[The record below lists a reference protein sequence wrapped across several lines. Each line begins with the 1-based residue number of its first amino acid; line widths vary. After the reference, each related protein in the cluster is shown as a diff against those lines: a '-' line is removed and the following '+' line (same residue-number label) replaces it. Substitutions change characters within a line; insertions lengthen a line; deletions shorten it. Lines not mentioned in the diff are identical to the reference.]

1 MSSFKIWCLL
11 KIVGMAA
18 TKGWK
23 SKTFCKDSAGRTSST
38 TSPQHQFVT
47 SRSQPDWN
55 QVCNM
60 ISYKMDVLGRQSLSE
75 DGQRLSNLWKSA
87 NAACMFWN
95 ALWMLKGVYK
105 GFRATYTPLKTTS
118 ISGKALCIS
127 GGQCKPHTAAIT
139 TAWIR
144 SRRVRVLN
152 WPACRPDL
160 SPIGNIW
167 RILK

>member
-1 MSSFKIWCLL
+1 
-11 KIVGMAA
+11 
-18 TKGWK
+18 
-23 SKTFCKDSAGRTSST
+23 
-38 TSPQHQFVT
+38 
-47 SRSQPDWN
+47 
-55 QVCNM
+55 
-60 ISYKMDVLGRQSLSE
+60 
-75 DGQRLSNLWKSA
+75 
-87 NAACMFWN
+87 
-95 ALWMLKGVYK
+95 MLKGVYK

-144 SRRVRVLN
+144 SRRVQVLN

-167 RILK
+167 RIIKLKICQQLETHIRQEWDQISTPKLFFFKLAAQVLLKRKVRVEPCLVRAVVLMRGCSGTGEYEAGKEKKSQYTHYKKTRLHHCPDPCSWS